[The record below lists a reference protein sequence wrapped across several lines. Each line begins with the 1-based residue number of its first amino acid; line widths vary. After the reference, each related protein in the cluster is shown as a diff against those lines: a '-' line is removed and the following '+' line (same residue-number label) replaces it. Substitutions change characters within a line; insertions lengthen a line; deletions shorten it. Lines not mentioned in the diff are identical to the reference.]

1 VEELFASLHKD
12 FVEETGPLAR
22 EVASLVLR
30 LEEAHAN
37 AGDEEDVLRAMKSAL
52 HTIKGNAA
60 MMGLAGIESLAHALE
75 DFCLL
80 VRQNPEVQESGH
92 AQILVDGSDLL
103 LRSIQGS
110 LQGEPDRAEVAA
122 FADRVARAAAAAGEV
137 APAPS
142 GRARP
147 PTSAETALPGDAGL
161 QAGKPAAPI
170 FAGPDDG
177 GGGTVR
183 IADHEVDGLLDL
195 TAEAIINHA
204 ELVRFQGRL
213 ARGHVQR
220 SDAALLEQ
228 VLTALGRATAEMRH
242 HLLRVRLAP
251 ISTMFRRY
259 ARYVRDLAR
268 ERGQAIQL
276 VIEGGD
282 TAVDRAIISRLHE
295 PLLHMVRNAV
305 AHGIE
310 SATERAALGKPAR
323 AQILLGARLLDG
335 RARIVVA
342 DDGRGLDMAAIA
354 AKARAFG
361 LHPERMPESELRRLI
376 FQPDF
381 STAAE
386 VSTLAGRGV
395 GLEVVAN
402 VVQSLGGRIDVR
414 STTGQGTV
422 FVIDLP
428 VTASLVKAL
437 IFGVDSEMFALP
449 ASFVVDSIETREE
462 SMHAIN
468 HVLLCPWR
476 GDFLRAIDAGDLLG
490 CAGLA
495 QKWTR
500 PYGIIVEAAAKR
512 CALLVDWLVGVQ
524 EIVVKPLD
532 ESLRGSRVL
541 SGLTILGQGRVVPIL
556 DCSEVL
562 RRASGPG
569 VTGPRPDPTTSEAPR
584 RPAPEEQGF
593 P

>member
-37 AGDEEDVLRAMKSAL
+37 AGDEEEVLRAMKSAL

-80 VRQNPEVQESGH
+80 VRRNPEVQESGH
-92 AQILVDGSDLL
+92 AQILVDGSDWL

-122 FADRVARAAAAAGEV
+122 FADRVARAAAAAGEA

-147 PTSAETALPGDAGL
+147 PTSAETAPPGDAGL

-242 HLLRVRLAP
+242 NLLRVRLAP

-268 ERGQAIQL
+268 ERGQAVQL

-354 AKARAFG
+354 ARARAFG

-414 STTGQGTV
+414 SATGQGTV

-462 SMHAIN
+462 SLHPIN

-476 GDFLRAIDAGDLLG
+476 GDFLRAVDAGDLLG

-562 RRASGPG
+562 RRASGP
-569 VTGPRPDPTTSEAPR
+569 VMTGQPSLPSGPESHRSESHVV
-584 RPAPEEQGF
+584 
-593 P
+593 